1 MKIENSAALVTG
13 AKPPEVNNM
22 LFEPLSAASIELA
35 NTPGPKGYTDYPVMA
50 A

>member
-22 LFEPLSAASIELA
+22 LFEPLRRV
-35 NTPGPKGYTDYPVMA
+35 D
-50 A
+50 